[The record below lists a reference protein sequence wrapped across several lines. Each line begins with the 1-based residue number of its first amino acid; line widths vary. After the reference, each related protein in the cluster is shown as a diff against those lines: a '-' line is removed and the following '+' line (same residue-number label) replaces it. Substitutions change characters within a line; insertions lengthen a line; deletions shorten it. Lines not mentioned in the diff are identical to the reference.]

1 MWSYILLSTHA
12 SHRAAL
18 LHLYLLGVPDAVR
31 PVRMQARFLK
41 QIQVVGLVA
50 VVLLVVF
57 VFAWQSRLFGLG
69 QQKETVIVPFGSRI
83 GNSGSS
89 GFLDVGG
96 GTDSES
102 ATVARGSFRQLE
114 IVTLLPFDA
123 IPAIFNPAFVSVN
136 EASNPD
142 NSRDR
147 YRPEEKVLGIEINGD
162 VRAYSVPMLSRH
174 EVVNDVV
181 GGVPVAV
188 TW

>member
-1 MWSYILLSTHA
+1 
-12 SHRAAL
+12 
-18 LHLYLLGVPDAVR
+18 
-31 PVRMQARFLK
+31 MQVA
-41 QIQVVGLVA
+41 GLVA
-50 VVLLVVF
+50 VVLLIVF

-83 GNSGSS
+83 GNSGGSS
-89 GFLDVGG
+89 FLDGG
-96 GTDSES
+96 DATDSDS
-102 ATVARGSFRQLE
+102 TSLNGGSSRQLE
-114 IVTLLPFDA
+114 IVTLLRFDA
-123 IPAIFNPAFVSVN
+123 IPAIFNPTFVSAD

-147 YRPEEKVLGIEINGD
+147 YRPEEKILGIELNGD

-174 EVVNDVV
+174 EIVNDVV